1 MILITTEKGNND
13 GSDSFREVH
22 EEAISNSRN
31 RTFCDKSTVTIIMF
45 ENVFRQI
52 SPSFKQ
58 MFNDQ

>member
-1 MILITTEKGNND
+1 MFENVFRQI
-13 GSDSFREVH
+13 SPSFKQMF
-22 EEAISNSRN
+22 N
-31 RTFCDKSTVTIIMF
+31 VTIIMF